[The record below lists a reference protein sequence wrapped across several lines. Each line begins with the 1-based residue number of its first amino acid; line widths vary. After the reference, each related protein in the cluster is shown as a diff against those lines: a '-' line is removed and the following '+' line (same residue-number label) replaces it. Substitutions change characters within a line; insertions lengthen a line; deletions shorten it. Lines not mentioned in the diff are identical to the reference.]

1 MSHDPHPHRVADD
14 PEGTSAR
21 PGQGCTTG
29 SCRCRSSARRGG
41 TAVALTGGVEVGAV
55 ILLVALTVFVGAI
68 ATAFTAG
75 IIAGIGH
82 RPAGAIVGTLYALV
96 AIPGFIDGR
105 RRVAKA
111 PIDNRGRAPR
121 TAVPFGCLALILA
134 PFSFGLGFPPRRY
147 PCSATTSPA
156 NGEHAKSP
164 LACHP
169 HSTRWR

>member
-14 PEGTSAR
+14 PDVVRLRARARMHDGVVPVPFLGTTWRHRGRAYW
-21 PGQGCTTG
+21 
-29 SCRCRSSARRGG
+29 RRR
-41 TAVALTGGVEVGAV
+41 VGAV

-134 PFSFGLGFPPRRY
+134 PFSFGLALAVLLSMFGHDFTGERR
-147 PCSATTSPA
+147 AREITAGMRPA
-156 NGEHAKSP
+156 
-164 LACHP
+164 
-169 HSTRWR
+169 